1 MSVRSHPAAWFEL
14 LVPRE
19 ELSRTLALLA
29 STRAVQLETHSRTI
43 ARGALPELHASLAE
57 FRDLERRYSP
67 YWPAPRLESGGP
79 PREPQRILDDAL
91 AQLRAWQTEAHPLVA
106 ALQAALARREEF
118 EHTAELVEASAG
130 RLPGLTRLASAGP
143 QLRSCAFRLEP
154 RDWPKELPAG
164 VLVQRINAGRH
175 CFLVAVGL
183 SAEIAAL
190 EDALLARKARRVVLP
205 TLPAGGA
212 SERAALTALIASTD
226 SQVRDLRASLERLK
240 TEHGLER
247 VLGDFAFADWYASQV
262 PQLAGTEHFAWVTGW
277 TRQSDAQPLDQRLQA
292 ADVPHLLQFP
302 SPPEGLEPPV
312 TLRNPRWVR
321 PFELFPRLLGT
332 PSLSEAD
339 PSLLVAIIAPLVF
352 GFMFADVGQG
362 LVLLAAGLVL
372 RRRYPLLA
380 LLVPGGVASIVFGVL
395 FGSVFAREDLIRPLW
410 FAPLQAPLQVLGV
423 TLGLGAV
430 VVLLGLALDALQQHW
445 AGRGARWCASKGGLV
460 AFYVGLLLAFVDAAA
475 LWIAGAGAAWFVAG
489 QIACAPAGMRI
500 ARIGPAIGEFLESAL
515 QIAVN
520 TVSFVRVGAFALAH
534 CGLSVAIVGLASAT
548 SSRALALVVLVLG
561 NGFVI
566 TLEALVAGIQTTR
579 LVLFEFF
586 VRFLRGTG
594 REFQPLPEIDVVHS
608 SSQERP
614 T

>member
-1 MSVRSHPAAWFEL
+1 MSVRSRPAAWFEL

-29 STRAVQLETHSRTI
+29 GTRAVQLETYSRTV
-43 ARGALPELHASLAE
+43 ARGALPELDASLAE
-57 FRDLERRYSP
+57 FRDLQRRYSA

-91 AQLRAWQTEAHPLVA
+91 AQLRAWHAQAHPLVA
-106 ALQAALARREEF
+106 ELQAALARHAEI

-130 RLPGLTRLASAGP
+130 RLPRLTQLACAGP
-143 QLRSCAFRLEP
+143 HLRSCAFRLEP

-164 VLVQRINAGRH
+164 ALVQRIDAGRH

-183 SAEIAAL
+183 AAEIAAL
-190 EDALLARKARRVVLP
+190 EDSLLAHKARRVALP
-205 TLPAGGA
+205 RLSEDGA
-212 SERAALTALIASTD
+212 SERAMLTEMIAATD
-226 SQVRDLRASLERLK
+226 SHVRTLRDSLERLAA
-240 TEHGLER
+240 EHRLER

-277 TRQSDAQPLDQRLQA
+277 TRQSDAQPLEQRLQA

-362 LVLLAAGLVL
+362 LVLLAAGLLL
-372 RRRYPLLA
+372 RRRFPLLA

-395 FGSVFAREDLIRPLW
+395 FGSVFAREDLIHPLW
-410 FAPLQAPLQVLGV
+410 FGPLEDPLLILAV
-423 TLGLGAV
+423 TLGFGAAI
-430 VVLLGLALDALQQHW
+430 VLLGLALDALQQHW

-460 AFYVGLLLAFVDAAA
+460 AFYVGLLLAVVDASA
-475 LWIAGAGAAWFVAG
+475 LWIAGVGAVWFVVG
-489 QIACAPAGMRI
+489 HIACATAGSRL
-500 ARIGPAIGEFLESAL
+500 ARIGPAIAEFLESAL
-515 QIAVN
+515 QVTVN
-520 TVSFVRVGAFALAH
+520 TVSFLRVGAFALAH
-534 CGLSVAIVGLASAT
+534 CGLSVAITGLASAT
-548 SSRALALVVLVLG
+548 SSRTLALVVLVLG
-561 NGFVI
+561 NAFVI

-586 VRFLRGTG
+586 VRFLRGAG
-594 REFQPLPEIDVVHS
+594 REFKPLPEIDIVAS
-608 SSQERP
+608 SSQERS